1 MKWDDNMGCDLYFLE
16 KDIEE
21 DNGRLAQNVLSE
33 IIDVIDDDK
42 PFKEARIERLVDK
55 YKNNKKSV

>member
-1 MKWDDNMGCDLYFLE
+1 MVINMGCDMHFLE
-16 KDIEE
+16 ERVRE
-21 DNGRLAQNVLSE
+21 HNGGLAQKVLSE

>member
-1 MKWDDNMGCDLYFLE
+1 MGCDLYFLE
-16 KDIEE
+16 KDVRKH
-21 DNGRLAQNVLSE
+21 NGGLAQKVLSE

-55 YKNNKKSV
+55 YKNNKQTV

>member
-1 MKWDDNMGCDLYFLE
+1 MINMGCDLYFLE
-16 KDIEE
+16 KNVRKH
-21 DNGRLAQNVLSE
+21 NGGLAQKVLSE
-33 IIDVIDDDK
+33 IIDVIDDK

>member
-1 MKWDDNMGCDLYFLE
+1 MGCDMHFLE
-16 KDIEE
+16 ERVRKH
-21 DNGRLAQNVLSE
+21 NGGLAQKVLSE

>member
-1 MKWDDNMGCDLYFLE
+1 MINMGCDLYFLE
-16 KDIEE
+16 KDVRKH
-21 DNGRLAQNVLSE
+21 NGGLAQKVLSE